1 MYQDKYGR
9 KWDAKPHHDAAM
21 LLRVK
26 PEGLRAALK
35 LQHAQGL
42 IGTPG
47 QRFFEKNQCYLF
59 RSEFEWEAAVQ
70 YAEAPGDWDSWIL
83 DDRIAEYLLSRHRQ
97 QADEKGRLAIE
108 AIDRAYPPPGVEH
121 EVWAVLGKRRDG
133 TLPSPVKSM
142 SAPERD
148 WLYHTEEEALEA
160 RDAVTQYYGREYA
173 GVYRCLLRV
182 VSEVKPTKE

>member
-83 DDRIAEYLLSRHRQ
+83 DDRIAEYLFMQHRQ
-97 QADEKGRLAIE
+97 QADQKELQAIA
-108 AIDRAYPPPGVEH
+108 AIDEAYPPPGVEN

-133 TLPSPVKSM
+133 GLPSPVKAM
-142 SAPERD
+142 CVPCMQWVHHQER
-148 WLYHTEEEALEA
+148 TAVEA
-160 RDAVTQYYGREYA
+160 REAVNSYLEGNYA
-173 GVYRCLLRV
+173 GVFRCLLRV
-182 VSEVKPTKE
+182 VEDVTPTKE